1 MALQDE
7 ERWFE
12 SNRAYIAQQYQGQW
26 LVVVGTAVRGAY
38 PSQGDAF
45 NAAVKQFGPQAG
57 FLIKQAVPA
66 EPIQKVGTWEK

>member
-1 MALQDE
+1 MPLQDE

-26 LVVVGTAVRGAY
+26 LVVVGLAVRGAY

-45 NAAVKQFGPQAG
+45 NAAVKQFGPYAG